1 MLKSSLC
8 DYSDAYI
15 LGTGRITVNGA
26 GDDAAAREAD
36 EKNKGRIFRNCAA
49 FTNCKTEIDN
59 IEIDNAK
66 DTDTVMPM
74 YNLIQYSENYSRTSG
89 SLWKYYKDEQ
99 SDKFTNSESFKS
111 EIKIIGNTPGDGN
124 TKDVEAIVPLAFK

>member
-15 LGTGRITVNGA
+15 LGTGRITANGA

-36 EKNKGRIFRNCAA
+36 ERNKGRIFRNCAA

-74 YNLIQYSENYSRTSG
+74 YNLI
-89 SLWKYYKDEQ
+89 
-99 SDKFTNSESFKS
+99 
-111 EIKIIGNTPGDGN
+111 
-124 TKDVEAIVPLAFK
+124 

>member
-36 EKNKGRIFRNCAA
+36 EKNKGRIFNCAA

-74 YNLIQYSENYSRTSG
+74 YNLI
-89 SLWKYYKDEQ
+89 
-99 SDKFTNSESFKS
+99 
-111 EIKIIGNTPGDGN
+111 
-124 TKDVEAIVPLAFK
+124 

>member
-1 MLKSSLC
+1 MYNTNSDTRFKNTMLKSSLC

-36 EKNKGRIFRNCAA
+36 ERNKGRIFRNCAA
-49 FTNCKTEIDN
+49 FTNGKTEIDN

-74 YNLIQYSENYSRTSG
+74 YNLI
-89 SLWKYYKDEQ
+89 
-99 SDKFTNSESFKS
+99 
-111 EIKIIGNTPGDGN
+111 
-124 TKDVEAIVPLAFK
+124 